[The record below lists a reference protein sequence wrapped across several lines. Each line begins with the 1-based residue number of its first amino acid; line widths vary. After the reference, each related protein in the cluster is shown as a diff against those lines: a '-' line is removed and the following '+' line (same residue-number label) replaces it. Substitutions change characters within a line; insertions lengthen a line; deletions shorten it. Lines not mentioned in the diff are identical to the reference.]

1 MHVHKM
7 NTHTSS
13 FFLISF
19 KDFEMWG
26 VPVDLVAKRMTKSR
40 SDTVLQQAL
49 QFLSSFPLPLIIFH
63 PHPSPARYGLSLGMV
78 HSDYA
83 DVSKPSE

>member
-7 NTHTSS
+7 HTHTSS

-19 KDFEMWG
+19 KDFETWG

-40 SDTVLQQAL
+40 SDIVLQQAL
-49 QFLSSFPLPLIIFH
+49 RFLSSFPLPLIIFH
-63 PHPSPARYGLSLGMV
+63 PHASLLVTACPWGWFTQIMLM
-78 HSDYA
+78 
-83 DVSKPSE
+83 